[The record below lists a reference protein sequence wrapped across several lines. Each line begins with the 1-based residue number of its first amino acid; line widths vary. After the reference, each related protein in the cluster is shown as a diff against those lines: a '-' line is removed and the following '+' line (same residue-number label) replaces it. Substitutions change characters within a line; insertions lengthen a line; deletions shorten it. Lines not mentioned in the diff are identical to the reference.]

1 MAYTVTLKKHVA
13 AGNER
18 LSIYEVTSDATSGVV
33 ETNLSYVDGYAYA
46 PISMNSAGIKLRA
59 NLSAA
64 SATANGSVM
73 VDDTTSGD
81 AFILTVFGR

>member
-1 MAYTVTLKKHVA
+1 MAYTVTLKKHLSL
-13 AGNER
+13 GNAKG
-18 LSIYEVTSDATSGVV
+18 SIYEVTSDATSGVV
-33 ETNLSYVDGYAYA
+33 ETNLSYVDGYSYA

-73 VDDTTSGD
+73 VDDTTTGD
-81 AFILTVFGR
+81 AFLLTVYGH